1 MRGLVIKGIAGFY
14 FVKTDEGIYR
24 AKARGLFKKD
34 KNLISVG
41 DEVEIQIAE
50 NVEDDSWITEIMP
63 RKNQFLRPPIS
74 NVDNIV
80 VVFSVSNPEP
90 NLQVIDKL
98 LVVAEMKGVKPII
111 CINKEDLDE
120 GNLLSK
126 YVDIYKNIYPV
137 FVTEAISGE
146 GLSDLKR
153 AISGGKTALAGPSG
167 VGKSTIINH
176 LIPEANMETGEIN
189 IKTFRGKHTTRHV
202 EIFQFEGGYLFDTPG
217 FTSLDIDHDDELIL
231 QECFP
236 EFSKLEK
243 CKFVDCMHINEP
255 DCQVI
260 KAYNE
265 GKISESRY
273 NSYISMVK
281 EVKER
286 KKHYE

>member
-1 MRGLVIKGIAGFY
+1 MRGLVIKGIGGFY
-14 FVKTDEGIYR
+14 FVKTDEGVYR

-41 DEVEIQIAE
+41 DEVELQVAE

-74 NVDNIV
+74 NVDNMV

-90 NLQVIDKL
+90 NLLVIDKL
-98 LVVAEMKGVKPII
+98 LVVAEMKGVNPII
-111 CINKEDLDE
+111 CINKEDLND

-126 YVDIYKNIYPV
+126 YEAIYKGIYPV
-137 FVTEAISGE
+137 FVTEAISGD
-146 GLSDLKR
+146 GLSDLR
-153 AISGGKTALAGPSG
+153 DAISGGKTALAGPSG
-167 VGKSTIINH
+167 VGKSTITNY
-176 LIPEANMETGEIN
+176 LVPDADMETGEVN

-202 EIFQFEGGYLFDTPG
+202 EIFEFEGGYLFDTPG

-231 QECFP
+231 RECFP
-236 EFSKLEK
+236 EFRKLEK
-243 CKFVDCMHINEP
+243 CKFDDCMHINEP

-265 GKISESRY
+265 GRISESRY
-273 NSYISMVK
+273 NSYISMAK

-286 KKHYE
+286 KNHYE

>member
-1 MRGLVIKGIAGFY
+1 MRGLVIKGIGGFY
-14 FVKTDEGIYR
+14 FVKTDEGVYR

-41 DEVEIQIAE
+41 DEVELQVAE

-63 RKNQFLRPPIS
+63 RKNHFLRPPIS
-74 NVDNIV
+74 NVDNMV

-90 NLQVIDKL
+90 NLLVIDKL

-111 CINKEDLDE
+111 CINKEDLND

-126 YVDIYKNIYPV
+126 YIDIYKDIYPV
-137 FVTEAISGE
+137 FVTEAISGD
-146 GLSDLKR
+146 GLSDLR
-153 AISGGKTALAGPSG
+153 DAISGGKTALAGPSG
-167 VGKSTIINH
+167 VGKSTITNY
-176 LIPEANMETGEIN
+176 LVPDADMETGEVN

-202 EIFQFEGGYLFDTPG
+202 EIFEFEGGYLFDTPG

-236 EFSKLEK
+236 EFRKLEK
-243 CKFVDCMHINEP
+243 CKFDDCMHINEP

-265 GKISESRY
+265 GRISESRY